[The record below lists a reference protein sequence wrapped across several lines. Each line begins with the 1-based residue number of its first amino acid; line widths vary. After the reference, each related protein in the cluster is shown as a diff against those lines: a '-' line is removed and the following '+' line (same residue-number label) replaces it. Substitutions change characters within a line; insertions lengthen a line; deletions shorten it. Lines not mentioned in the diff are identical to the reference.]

1 MDPLD
6 APMTDEN
13 DYLPDSDERM
23 WSTFAHLGIIAG
35 LVIPL
40 GNIIAPLVIWLVYK
54 DRSVYIDYHGKEALN
69 FQLTMT
75 IAMIIS
81 GILIFVL
88 IGLPLLIVLG
98 LLDLILSIIAAVRA
112 NEGERYR
119 YPFNIRFVQ

>member
-1 MDPLD
+1 
-6 APMTDEN
+6 MTDEN

-23 WSTFAHLGIIAG
+23 WSTFAHLGIVAG

-54 DRSVYIDYHGKEALN
+54 DRSDYVDYHGKEALN

-75 IAMIIS
+75 IAMVIS
-81 GILIFVL
+81 AILIFVL
-88 IGLPLLIVLG
+88 IGLPLLIVFA
-98 LLDLILSIIAAVRA
+98 LLDLILSIVAAVRA

-119 YPFNIRFVQ
+119 YPFNIRFLN